1 MEIQKPNFFITT
13 MSCGKAEKVIL
24 VFHLLWEKNLK
35 FTELIFFCWDEQQKF
50 DELLVSGLSLVEE
63 ANAP

>member
-1 MEIQKPNFFITT
+1 
-13 MSCGKAEKVIL
+13 MSWGKAEKVIL

-63 ANAP
+63 ANAH